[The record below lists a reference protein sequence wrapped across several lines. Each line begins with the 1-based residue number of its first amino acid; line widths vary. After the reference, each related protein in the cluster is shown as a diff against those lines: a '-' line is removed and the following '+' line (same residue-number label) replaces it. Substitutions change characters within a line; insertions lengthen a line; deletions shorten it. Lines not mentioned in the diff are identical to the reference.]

1 KDTMPWEHRNMAKSK
16 NQDVVI
22 KTIKFNKKD
31 GLDREMLRFIESQ
44 ETNFQR
50 LMKHYIFMAMNG
62 WLANPAMMMNTQIL
76 QQMMN
81 MMNAEEVQNVEQE
94 EKKDELEEM
103 GIDKDMASKI
113 KIDADDDDW

>member
-1 KDTMPWEHRNMAKSK
+1 MAKSK

-50 LMKHYIFMAMNG
+50 LIKHYIFMAMNG
-62 WLANPAMMMNTQIL
+62 WLANPAMMMNPQVF

-81 MMNAEEVQNVEQE
+81 MMNSEEVQNVKQE

-103 GIDKDMASKI
+103 GIDKDLASKI
-113 KIDADDDDW
+113 KIEADDDDW

>member
-1 KDTMPWEHRNMAKSK
+1 MAKSK

-44 ETNFQR
+44 GTNFQR

-62 WLANPAMMMNTQIL
+62 WMSNSTMIMNPQIL
-76 QQMMN
+76 QQMLN
-81 MMNAEEVQNVEQE
+81 MMNSGEVQNVQQE
-94 EKKDELEEM
+94 KKKDELEEM
-103 GIDKDMASKI
+103 GIDKDLASKI
-113 KIDADDDDW
+113 KIEADDDDW